1 MNLIGKEWFNKWK
14 ISIKTHGITLIA
26 LIITIIVIL
35 ILVAVSVRA
44 TIQSGLFGHASK
56 ATSGYSMHQAREKL
70 GTTLGGAQAEKYTNK
85 EYNEIEYLNKYITNN
100 LPNSEIKGDIAI
112 VDGWAFELD
121 RSVPR
126 IGQNLGK
133 EGTYTYPT
141 LEITKDAFSKEN
153 LTVDIH
159 IKAQEPEHGISKI
172 EVILDGKVVH
182 TFTDCD
188 NSTDEIFRTYP
199 ATKNGTYSIKVYS
212 EIIGTGYIKV
222 DEFPQPKIG
231 DYVKY
236 TPTPANNYTGITQ
249 ATGGHSN
256 QSIPQDT
263 GLIWQIL
270 CLNPDST
277 IDLTSHF
284 STSIEVY
291 FQGALGYNN
300 GVYLLNDLCSSQYKN
315 TDLGT
320 TARSINIYDIEKHF
334 NDEAITL
341 RNNSNFNGLKYGL
354 TLEFKDNNT
363 YTPDIHKHVWYNEKV
378 KPTIN
383 HIAEIESKNIYS
395 TPTTNTFTKENS
407 LLLTQ
412 TYYNMQTIRDT
423 CPNYYHDTINAK
435 AFDELILGSTHYWLA
450 SRYTNYDQGMK
461 CVNFGLY
468 SLSSNISNNNNEFVF
483 SGNGLYHSNGAET
496 SSGHRIRPVVSLP
509 SNLEL
514 TLSSVNEEDIVE
526 WEISK
531 K

>member
-1 MNLIGKEWFNKWK
+1 MKNFNKNTRHYFNCSYYYHHCYFNFSCCK
-14 ISIKTHGITLIA
+14 CR
-26 LIITIIVIL
+26 V
-35 ILVAVSVRA
+35 

-133 EGTYTYPT
+133 EGTFTYPT

-263 GLIWQIL
+263 GLRWQIL
-270 CLNPDST
+270 SLNSDST
-277 IDLTSHF
+277 MDLIANRPTTSNVTF
-284 STSIEVY
+284 E
-291 FQGALGYNN
+291 GALGYNN

-320 TARSINIYDIEKHF
+320 TARSINLYDIEKHF
-334 NDEAITL
+334 TEETINS
-341 RNNSNFNGLKYGL
+341 RNSENFLWIPPYRKSYEYNIVQSYGG
-354 TLEFKDNNT
+354 NT
-363 YTPDIHKHVWYNEKV
+363 HTPDIHKYDENIKTS
-378 KPTIN
+378 PDN
-383 HIAEIESKNIYS
+383 IAQIQSKNQYP
-395 TPTTNTFTKENS
+395 TPTTNTSTQEKKLNMI
-407 LLLTQ
+407 Q
-412 TYYNMQTIRDT
+412 TYYSINSTPDSYDDT
-423 CPNYYHDTINAK
+423 NGSGFHDLLFAY
-435 AFDELILGSTHYWLA
+435 DDYWLA
-450 SRYTNYDQGMK
+450 TRYTNHDTTNEQGIS

-468 SLSSNISNNNNEFVF
+468 SLSIEFGF
-483 SGNGLYHSNGAET
+483 SGNGLFHSIDSNEKT
-496 SSGHRIRPVVSLP
+496 YTHTIRPLVSLP

-514 TLSSVNEEDIVE
+514 TLSSVNEKDIVE